1 MYHCFHVSSVFRK
14 LSSFGAKVKTFM
26 EIAPNKQTEYNWQ
39 KINYKYYKINGKHPE
54 KF

>member
-26 EIAPNKQTEYNWQ
+26 EISPNKQTEYNWQ